1 MTEVVLKVEMMC
13 NGCVAAVQRVLG
25 KMEGVE
31 SYNVSLEE
39 QKVVVKGNV
48 SPQDVLEK
56 ISKTGKKTELVS

>member
-13 NGCVAAVQRVLG
+13 QGCVGAVQRVLG

-48 SPQDVLEK
+48 KPEDVLEK
-56 ISKTGKKTELVS
+56 ISKTGKKAELIS